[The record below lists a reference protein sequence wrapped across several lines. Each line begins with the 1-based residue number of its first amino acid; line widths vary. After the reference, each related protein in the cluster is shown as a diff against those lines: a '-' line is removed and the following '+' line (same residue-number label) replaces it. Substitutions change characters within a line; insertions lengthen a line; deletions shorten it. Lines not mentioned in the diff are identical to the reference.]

1 MSALDLCDAVSHLT
15 RSIKPAGDLPPC
27 LLAVVLPSDPQA
39 ILYDESLLME
49 QLLPIWQGLQ
59 QSFLAR

>member
-1 MSALDLCDAVSHLT
+1 MSALDLCDAIAHLAG
-15 RSIKPAGDLPPC
+15 SIEPAGDLPPC

-39 ILYDESLLME
+39 ILYDKSLLME

-59 QSFLAR
+59 QSFPAR